1 MAERVINRLRP
12 LEVNAVNFDAIE
24 CLKEVDMETTS
35 QTTNEH
41 TVVAPT
47 SHEFT
52 PSQLEKLSRQPEATR
67 RLIIKEMS
75 NIARER
81 PESLPSFIHEVLH
94 FCLLTTNVQPE
105 PPEVKNFWRVWAT
118 LEEGKLIANHAINRD
133 LLAVN
138 LTEFIEVAEANGYGS
153 FDRATLSELLPQ
165 SRNPMFMSH
174 SRSVCSRCTGKTVRC
189 WIFQRIQA

>member
-1 MAERVINRLRP
+1 
-12 LEVNAVNFDAIE
+12 
-24 CLKEVDMETTS
+24 METTCH
-35 QTTNEH
+35 TTDQNA
-41 TVVAPT
+41 VVCVNG
-47 SHEFT
+47 HEFT
-52 PSQLEKLSRQPEATR
+52 PSQLEKLSRQPASTQ

-94 FCLLTTNVQPE
+94 FCLLTTNVQSE
-105 PPEVKNFWRVWAT
+105 PPEVKDFWRVWAT
-118 LEEGKLIANHAINRD
+118 LEEGKLIANHAISRD

-138 LTEFIEVAEANGYGS
+138 LTEFMEVAEANGYRC

-174 SRSVCSRCTGKTVRC
+174 SRSVCSRHTGKTVRC